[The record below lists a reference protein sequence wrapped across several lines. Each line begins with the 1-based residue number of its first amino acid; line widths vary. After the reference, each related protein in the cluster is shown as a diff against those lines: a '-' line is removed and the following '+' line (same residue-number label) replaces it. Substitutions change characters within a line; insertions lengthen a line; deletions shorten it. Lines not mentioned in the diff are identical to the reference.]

1 MTIFQIYGNSQKAAL
16 TARRLRSLDPVFYSI
31 IYKMKIEMLY
41 IYIEPTLSKV
51 INNIKSMPSTDYNE
65 IVSIIERVE

>member
-1 MTIFQIYGNSQKAAL
+1 
-16 TARRLRSLDPVFYSI
+16 
-31 IYKMKIEMLY
+31 MKIEMLY

-51 INNIKSMPSTDYNE
+51 IKNIKSMPSTDYNE